1 MSKNDGAGMKDEAE
15 EVTKGKGTLVCC
27 GFVFVIIIVVLLAGT
42 ACGLKAERNRIPAEV
57 ESLIGTVSDDIAQER
72 YEKIYDESSDLWKRD
87 STLEQSEEVFKRLRT
102 KLGKVE
108 SRTLNSA
115 TEEHNSGGALKG
127 HAFIVTY
134 QTKFEHGEGMETFT
148 LIEQNGHWMLARYLA
163 TSTALK

>member
-1 MSKNDGAGMKDEAE
+1 MSKDEGAGMKVGGDATNSETNP
-15 EVTKGKGTLVCC
+15 VRC
-27 GFVFVIIIVVLLAGT
+27 GLIFVVILVVLFAGI
-42 ACGLKAERNRIPAEV
+42 ACGLKAERKGIPADV
-57 ESLIGTVSDDIAQER
+57 EALIGTVSDDIAQER
-72 YEKIYDESSDLWKRD
+72 YEKIYDESSDLWKHD

-148 LIEQNGHWMLARYLA
+148 MIEQNGRWVLARYLA

>member
-1 MSKNDGAGMKDEAE
+1 MSKDESAGMKDGAE
-15 EVTKGKGTLVCC
+15 RTKGKGNPVRYS
-27 GFVFVIIIVVLLAGT
+27 FIFAVIMVVLLASI
-42 ACGLKAERNRIPAEV
+42 ACGLKAERKRIPAEV
-57 ESLIGTVSDDIAQER
+57 EALIGTVSDDIAQER
-72 YEKIYDESSDLWKRD
+72 YEKIYNESSDLWKHD

-108 SRTLNSA
+108 NRTLNSA

-134 QTKFEHGEGMETFT
+134 QTKFERGEGMETFT
-148 LIEQNGHWMLARYLA
+148 LIEQNGRWVLARYLA

>member
-1 MSKNDGAGMKDEAE
+1 MSKDESAGMKDGAE
-15 EVTKGKGTLVCC
+15 RTKGKGNPVRYS
-27 GFVFVIIIVVLLAGT
+27 FIFAVIMVVLLASI

-57 ESLIGTVSDDIAQER
+57 EALIGTVSDDIAQER
-72 YEKIYDESSDLWKRD
+72 YEKIYNESSDLWKRD

-108 SRTLNSA
+108 NRTLNSA

-134 QTKFEHGEGMETFT
+134 QTKFERGEGMETFT
-148 LIEQNGHWMLARYLA
+148 LIEQNGRWVLARYLA

>member
-1 MSKNDGAGMKDEAE
+1 MSKDEGAGMKDWAD
-15 EVTKGKGTLVCC
+15 VTNGKGNPVRCSFI
-27 GFVFVIIIVVLLAGT
+27 FVVVLGVLLSSI
-42 ACGLKAERNRIPAEV
+42 ACGLQAERNRIPAEV
-57 ESLIGTVSDDIAQER
+57 EALIGTVSDDIAQER
-72 YEKIYDESSDLWKRD
+72 YEKIYNESSDLWKHD

-134 QTKFEHGEGMETFT
+134 QTKFERGEGMETFT
-148 LIEQNGHWMLARYLA
+148 LIEQNGRWVLARYLA

>member
-1 MSKNDGAGMKDEAE
+1 MKGAGMKAGIDVAIGPGNP
-15 EVTKGKGTLVCC
+15 VRYSFIFVVILLV
-27 GFVFVIIIVVLLAGT
+27 LSAGI
-42 ACGLKAERNRIPAEV
+42 ACGLKAERKGIPAEV
-57 ESLIGTVSDDIAQER
+57 EAVIGTVSDDIAQER
-72 YEKIYDESSDLWKRD
+72 YEKIYNESSDLWRHA
-87 STLEQSEEVFKRLRT
+87 STLEQSEEVFKKLRT

-134 QTKFEHGEGMETFT
+134 QTKFERGEGMETFT
-148 LIEQNGHWMLARYLA
+148 LIEENGRWVLARYLA

>member
-1 MSKNDGAGMKDEAE
+1 MSKDEGAGMKDGTD
-15 EVTKGKGTLVCC
+15 VTNGNGNPARYS
-27 GFVFVIIIVVLLAGT
+27 FIFVIVLAVLLSSI
-42 ACGLKAERNRIPAEV
+42 ACGLQTERNRIPAEV
-57 ESLIGTVSDDIAQER
+57 EALIGTVSDDIAQER
-72 YEKIYDESSDLWKRD
+72 YEKIYNESSDLWKRD
-87 STLEQSEEVFKRLRT
+87 STLGQSEEVFKTLRT

-134 QTKFEHGEGMETFT
+134 QTKFERGEGMETFT
-148 LIEQNGHWMLARYLA
+148 LIEQNGRWVLARYLA

>member
-1 MSKNDGAGMKDEAE
+1 MRKDEVEAIQD
-15 EVTKGKGTLVCC
+15 EVGTTNGKVNPSCGSIFLVI
-27 GFVFVIIIVVLLAGT
+27 FVVLLT
-42 ACGLKAERNRIPAEV
+42 SLSCGLKAERNGIPADV
-57 ESLIGTVSDDIAQER
+57 EALIETVTDDIAQER
-72 YEKIYDESSDLWKRD
+72 YEKIYDESSELWKHD

-102 KLGKVE
+102 KLGKIE

-134 QTKFEHGEGMETFT
+134 QTKFERGEGMETFT
-148 LIEQNGHWMLARYLA
+148 LLEQNGHWLLARYFA

>member
-1 MSKNDGAGMKDEAE
+1 MKDEAD
-15 EVTKGKGTLVCC
+15 VTNEKGNLVRR
-27 GFVFVIIIVVLLAGT
+27 GFIFVVITVVLLTGV
-42 ACGLKAERNRIPAEV
+42 ACGLKAERNGIPAEV
-57 ESLIGTVSDDIAQER
+57 EALIGTVGDDIAQER
-72 YEKIYDESSDLWKRD
+72 YEKIYDESSDLWKHD
-87 STLEQSEEVFKRLRT
+87 STLEQSEEVFKRLKT

-134 QTKFEHGEGMETFT
+134 QTKFERGEGMETFT
-148 LIEQNGHWMLARYLA
+148 LIEQNGHWVLARYLA